1 MGFLG
6 FWGWGKKM
14 VDWKFVQLQSESTM
28 EPPMNPNPTNPT
40 NPMNLKNPSPPPIL
54 LPHSGYRKLIAYKK
68 SEVIYQGTVVFC
80 RRFLDARRDRT
91 VDQMVQAARSCKQNI
106 AEGSAAAAT
115 SLETQLKLTGV
126 AKASLDELLED
137 VQDWLK
143 ANGKEEWG
151 VEDPRTAAA
160 REFARKHESW
170 EEWKDVFESRPPETA
185 CNLLGILARQ
195 CRVLLERL
203 MERQEA
209 DFREKGGIR
218 ERMRA
223 ARDAVRAEGWEKAV
237 ASWLN
242 GAGSDAE
249 LDARVREVCEAARRM
264 GGGMRRRRGWSG

>member
-1 MGFLG
+1 M
-6 FWGWGKKM
+6 
-14 VDWKFVQLQSESTM
+14 SS
-28 EPPMNPNPTNPT
+28 NPGNPKNPKNPTP
-40 NPMNLKNPSPPPIL
+40 PSIIL
-54 LPHSGYRKLIAYKK
+54 PQSGYRKLIAYKK
-68 SEVIYQGTVVFC
+68 SEVVYQGTVVFC

-137 VQDWLK
+137 VRDWLK
-143 ANGKEEWG
+143 ANGQEEWD
-151 VEDPRTAAA
+151 VTDPRTAAA
-160 REFARKHESW
+160 REFARKHGSW
-170 EEWKDVFESRPPETA
+170 EEWKEVFESRPPETV
-185 CNLLGILARQ
+185 CNLLGVLARQ

-209 DFREKGGIR
+209 DFCEKGGIR

-223 ARDAVRAEGWEKAV
+223 ARDAARAEGWEKAV

-242 GAGSDAE
+242 GAGSAE
-249 LDARVREVCEAARRM
+249 ELEARMREACGAVRRM
-264 GGGMRRRRGWSG
+264 GEGVRRRQGWLLKGG